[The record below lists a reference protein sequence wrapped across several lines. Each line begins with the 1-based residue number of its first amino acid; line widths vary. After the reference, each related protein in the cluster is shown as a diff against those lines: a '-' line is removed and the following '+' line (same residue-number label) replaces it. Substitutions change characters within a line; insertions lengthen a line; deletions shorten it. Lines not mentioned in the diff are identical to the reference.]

1 MNKKSLLSG
10 LMACCFGASAFA
22 ATEIYVKAGSGN
34 DNYNGASWNTAF
46 KTLQKAVSSV
56 NPNEETIIYLEP
68 DALFDTGGTLTLG
81 ENMQLSIVGDNT
93 TVQGASQPGTAGQA
107 SRILRLSVGSNVKI
121 KGITFQNGRQVG
133 YYSGGAIFFDGETL
147 EIDSCKFLNNE
158 AGSGGGAIGSRG
170 KHLII
175 RNSYFEGNYLFS
187 GGEGAAVMHSG
198 KNDDSTDN
206 TLLVE
211 NCTFYQNKMTDWGNG
226 TAISLFDAS
235 DGNKYSNIQTAK
247 IANSTFLE
255 NTTPTAYQ
263 AAVDFTHNDQ
273 TKIQLINNTFYKQ
286 DGAVRVGDIWAEK
299 GGEVIMINNLIYA
312 EKAGILGADNYSVAD
327 YRAPIIGYNNI
338 VVGTERGVNE
348 NIDDE
353 CFNEKQSEYNNKVAT
368 TATYPLSMV
377 ALATSLSNEN
387 SFVPYLALTAE
398 NSDAVDAGYSEGE
411 YADLVPETDIRG
423 YMKVGVRDIGAYEY
437 PSKTA
442 IFSPKADV
450 PDFFIISQ
458 GENTVTVV
466 NTANHDIDLN
476 VVDLFG
482 RTVYSSVVKDVL
494 SINKQEL
501 NTHCAVFVLNDGAN
515 RKARKLIID

>member
-81 ENMQLSIVGDNT
+81 ENMQLSIIGDNT
-93 TVQGASQPGTAGQA
+93 TIQAANQPGAAGQGA
-107 SRILRLSVGSNVKI
+107 RILRLSSGSNINI
-121 KGITFQNGRQVG
+121 KGITFQNGRQIE

-235 DGNKYSNIQTAK
+235 EGNKYSNIQTAK

-312 EKAGILGADNYSVAD
+312 EKAGILGAGGRRFESFHPDNSK
-327 YRAPIIGYNNI
+327 IQNI
-338 VVGTERGVNE
+338 SR
-348 NIDDE
+348 
-353 CFNEKQSEYNNKVAT
+353 
-368 TATYPLSMV
+368 L
-377 ALATSLSNEN
+377 
-387 SFVPYLALTAE
+387 
-398 NSDAVDAGYSEGE
+398 
-411 YADLVPETDIRG
+411 
-423 YMKVGVRDIGAYEY
+423 
-437 PSKTA
+437 
-442 IFSPKADV
+442 
-450 PDFFIISQ
+450 
-458 GENTVTVV
+458 
-466 NTANHDIDLN
+466 
-476 VVDLFG
+476 
-482 RTVYSSVVKDVL
+482 
-494 SINKQEL
+494 
-501 NTHCAVFVLNDGAN
+501 
-515 RKARKLIID
+515 